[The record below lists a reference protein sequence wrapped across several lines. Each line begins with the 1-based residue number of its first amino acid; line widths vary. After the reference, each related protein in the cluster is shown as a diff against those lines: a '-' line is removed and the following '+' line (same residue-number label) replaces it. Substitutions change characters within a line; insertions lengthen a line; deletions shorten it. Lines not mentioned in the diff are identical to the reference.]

1 MTLHEAIEDLL
12 LEYGRSMTTREIADQ
27 INERQSYRKKDGS
40 PIAASQVHLRTRN
53 YHKLFV
59 QERSMISLVAWG
71 KLDELQI
78 SGRNGMTVPT
88 TVPTHQ
94 PNQPATF
101 ENHGHDQL
109 LHADRFLPAADV
121 DSLVPDVPGLYA
133 IRVKDS
139 SSLPAPF
146 SALSSQRGHD
156 LLYVGVA
163 SQSLKK
169 RFLGQ
174 ELRARGHGTFFR
186 SVGAMLGFRPVQ
198 GSLIGRANTRN
209 YRFSANDELE
219 IIAWLNANT
228 VVSWIEFPAEQQRFA
243 EGILISQQLPLLN
256 LAGNPAA
263 SAELSALRA
272 ECVRIANTPA
282 QRLAQPCAGT
292 SSWCFASS
300 R

>member
-1 MTLHEAIEDLL
+1 MTLHEAIEELL
-12 LEYGRSMTTREIADQ
+12 LEYGRPMTTREIAEQ

-40 PIAASQVHLRTRN
+40 PVAASQVQLRTRN

-71 KLDELQI
+71 KLDELQV
-78 SGRNGMTVPT
+78 SGRNSM

-94 PNQPATF
+94 PSRSLTQPSVF
-101 ENHGHDQL
+101 EGEAHDHL
-109 LHADRFLPAADV
+109 LHTDRFLPTADI

-133 IRVKDS
+133 IRVRDS

-146 SALSSQRGHD
+146 STLSSQRGHD

-186 SVGAMLGFRPVQ
+186 SAGAMLGFRPVQ
-198 GSLIGRANTRN
+198 GSLIGKGNTRN
-209 YRFSANDELE
+209 YRFSANDERE

-228 VVSWIEFPAEQQRFA
+228 VVSWIEYPAEQQRIA
-243 EGILISQQLPLLN
+243 EGALISQQLPLLN

-263 SAELSALRA
+263 SAELLALRA

-282 QRLAQPCAGT
+282 
-292 SSWCFASS
+292 
-300 R
+300 